1 MILLIDHK
9 PAAVKPDTTI
19 DFVSSNLLFADRED
33 FSLAFELPLRG
44 CRQNRDIFSNIYRKD
59 VDIDTLYYDAEIVS
73 GQFRASGAVA
83 IVEVNDENIKLQFVS
98 GRSFRNFY
106 VDWDNIFINELDLG
120 NYSFE
125 TSRTPAT
132 MWGNGDVIALPWVN
146 NASGNLQNRAEKVNG
161 TWKWHTVKDDDDD
174 TEVVS
179 GLSCQL
185 RLYSLVEKVCDA
197 LGYTLDASAWQQ
209 SEYYHLYML
218 NTLPAAWNDGAWAS
232 ALPHWSVNDFFEE
245 LEKLLLG
252 EFDIDHKN
260 HHVTFTFG
268 ADNESAAGEVALQ
281 DIVDEFSVAV
291 DKEDESEYH
300 GTTNIGYESCSH
312 AMWNFMSCYWYFKR
326 HPNAY
331 VKHYDTLQ
339 QLMNHLH
346 TSGPS
351 QGRSAGG
358 GGNDQWL
365 IYADDVATYFVVY
378 RVWKKPTDE
387 RTSRKLYGSAYELR
401 PLNRFGDWITDP
413 DNYTDKDTIRCVP
426 AWLDLCL
433 DADDNNLGRVL
444 FLDCGSTDNT
454 SASGSSGGHH
464 GTPATSDDEW
474 NEQQSEVNQSSLFTT
489 QVIVNGESDS
499 SSGTF
504 DKLYV
509 GFWYG
514 EPSRFGDKLPCP
526 FIDRFE
532 IECSWDYTD
541 IGNSQHKITGNYT
554 KVESGHP
561 GTLRINNA
569 AYRMGPSRDAMTK
582 IDGKRKYEFSFLS
595 RTMPN
600 VRAHFHIRGK
610 WYLCSEI
617 HAEVG
622 AQGLNPVMKGTFWRI
637 TDNENNS

>member
-1 MILLIDHK
+1 MNLIIDHK
-9 PAAVKPDTTI
+9 PAAIKPGTTI
-19 DFVSSNLLFADRED
+19 DFISANLLFSDRED
-33 FSLAFELPLRG
+33 FSLTFTLPLRG
-44 CRQNRDIFSNIYRKD
+44 CKQNREIFANIYRKD
-59 VDIDTLYYDAEIVS
+59 VDINTLHYDAEIIA
-73 GQFRASGAVA
+73 GRFRASGAVA
-83 IVEVNDENIKLQFVS
+83 IVGVDDNDIKLQFIS

-106 VDWDNIFINELDLG
+106 VDWDDIYINELDLG
-120 NYSFE
+120 IYLADK
-125 TSRTPAT
+125 SRPPAT

-161 TWKWHTVKDDDDD
+161 TWQWHTVKDDDDD
-174 TEVVS
+174 TEVVT

-185 RLYSLVEKVCDA
+185 RLHSLVQKVCTA
-197 LGYTLDASAWQQ
+197 LGYTLEASAWRQ
-209 SEYYHLYML
+209 SEYYYLYML
-218 NTLPAAWNDGAWAS
+218 NTLPEAWEDYGWAS
-232 ALPHWSVNDFFEE
+232 ALPHWSVNEFFSE

-260 HHVTFTFG
+260 KHITFSF
-268 ADNESAAGEVALQ
+268 AEDNESLAGNVAIN
-281 DIVDEFSVAV
+281 DIIDEFSVTV
-291 DKEDESEYH
+291 DNEDESEYH

-331 VKHYDTLQ
+331 VKHYNTLQ
-339 QLMNHLH
+339 QLMSHLH

-365 IYADDVATYFVVY
+365 LYAEDVATYFVIY

-401 PLNRFGDWITDP
+401 PLNRFGDWIADP
-413 DNYTDKDTIRCVP
+413 DNYTEKDTIRCVP

-433 DADDNNLGRVL
+433 DDDDNNLGRVL

-454 SASGSSGGHH
+454 SVSGSSGGHH
-464 GTPATSDDEW
+464 GTPVTSDDEW
-474 NEQQSEVNQSSLFTT
+474 NEQQSEVNQSSLFAT
-489 QVIVNGESDS
+489 QAIVNGETESR
-499 SSGTF
+499 SGAF
-504 DKLYV
+504 DKIYV

-514 EPSRFGDKLPCP
+514 EWNRFGDKLPCP

-541 IGNSQHKITGNYT
+541 IGNSQHKIVGNYT
-554 KVESGHP
+554 KIESGHP

-569 AYRMGPSRDAMTK
+569 NYNVMASRDSMTK
-582 IDGKRKYEFSFLS
+582 IDGKRKYEFSFLAD
-595 RTMPN
+595 RLPN

-610 WYLCSEI
+610 WYLCSELQCEI
-617 HAEVG
+617 NDHGMSRLV
-622 AQGLNPVMKGTFWRI
+622 KGTFFRI
-637 TDNENNS
+637 TDE